1 MKIPSDVEQV
11 IATVVERPWEATI
24 AQAIR
29 VMEGAEIESLGF
41 KCRIGDGRFKVELTL
56 TEVGEE

>member
-1 MKIPSDVEQV
+1 MSFDEELLIEK
-11 IATVVERPWEATI
+11 VVEPWEATI

-29 VMEGAEIESLGF
+29 VMEGADIEALGF
-41 KCRIGDGRFKVELTL
+41 KCRIGNGRFKVELTL